1 MPSIAIWSIELEPDL
16 RGHCV
21 VSDRFQHPNDRF
33 EDGALQKPTIVT
45 NGRIGPNYAVA
56 SLLRFEESVVA
67 PEAWTMPLSGR
78 NHLNDVV
85 L

>member
-45 NGRIGPNYAVA
+45 NGRIGPFVSTAGDE
-56 SLLRFEESVVA
+56 LLSQACLVIR
-67 PEAWTMPLSGR
+67 P
-78 NHLNDVV
+78 
-85 L
+85 